1 MTVYDL
7 STNSNNIFFST
18 LFDILQYKFLS
29 YREVL
34 QVLSESSELSQ
45 LSQLSEL
52 IELPEVFSSTEK
64 CLLHQALRPGDLL
77 LELRLASKS
86 SETSRSSGTSQSP
99 ISSCP
104 VFPDVGNP
112 SHPVLQVGCHQNK
125 SAEPMS
131 LHTSSLSPNS
141 FFLSLTSPS
150 THNPLQPFH
159 ALLDS
164 GSSHSFVDEAFVI
177 KNKIMFSYLPN
188 PIPLRMFD
196 RSTPSNVNKKVQM
209 PIIFPTGEMHHLE
222 LELFVTK
229 LDENYSLALG
239 YNWLAWYNPSIN
251 WT

>member
-34 QVLSESSELSQ
+34 QVLSESSE

-99 ISSCP
+99 ISLCP
-104 VFPDVGNP
+104 VFPD
-112 SHPVLQVGCHQNK
+112 LLY
-125 SAEPMS
+125 SA
-131 LHTSSLSPNS
+131 
-141 FFLSLTSPS
+141 
-150 THNPLQPFH
+150 
-159 ALLDS
+159 
-164 GSSHSFVDEAFVI
+164 
-177 KNKIMFSYLPN
+177 K
-188 PIPLRMFD
+188 
-196 RSTPSNVNKKVQM
+196 
-209 PIIFPTGEMHHLE
+209 
-222 LELFVTK
+222 
-229 LDENYSLALG
+229 
-239 YNWLAWYNPSIN
+239 WLARGIHFLLH
-251 WT
+251 